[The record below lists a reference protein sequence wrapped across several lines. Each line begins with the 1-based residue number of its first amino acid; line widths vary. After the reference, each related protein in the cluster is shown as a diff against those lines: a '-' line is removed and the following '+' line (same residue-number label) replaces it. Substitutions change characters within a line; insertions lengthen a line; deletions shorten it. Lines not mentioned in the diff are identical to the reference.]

1 MSKNK
6 EYKRIVVKAGTSLL
20 TKGSDRLNISVV
32 SDIVSQISGLQ
43 AGGYQMVMV
52 TSGAVAV
59 GREVLAGIEKRG
71 GIPERQVLAAVGQGR
86 LMNIYDG
93 EFSKKGTISAQALL
107 SRGDVNDRLRYL
119 NVRNTI
125 IGLIESGV
133 VPIINEN
140 DVVAVDELTSEVFGD
155 NDNLSALVANLI
167 DADLLIILGTVK
179 GMYTKDPTIH
189 SDAEIVPVVEKIDES
204 LEAFAG
210 PSSDGMGRGG
220 MVTKIEAAK
229 LATSSGIDVVI
240 ASGMEHKPITRLAA
254 GDRIGTLFSATVSKL
269 ESRKRWMLSS
279 LRSNLVIRVDPGA
292 TKALKEHHRS
302 LLPAGI
308 VVSEGDFGRGDIVS
322 IVDSGGTNIGVGITN
337 YSADDLNK
345 IRKIRSDKIQNV
357 LGYQYGDEA
366 IHKNNLV
373 LVEHS

>member
-1 MSKNK
+1 M
-6 EYKRIVVKAGTSLL
+6 
-20 TKGSDRLNISVV
+20 D
-32 SDIVSQISGLQ
+32 
-43 AGGYQMVMV
+43 MV

-71 GIPERQVLAAVGQGR
+71 GVPERQVLAAVGQGR

-140 DVVAVDELTSEVFGD
+140 DGVAVDELASEVLGD

-189 SDAEIVPVVEKIDES
+189 SDAQIVPIVERIDES
-204 LEAFAG
+204 LDAFAG
-210 PSSDGMGRGG
+210 PSADSMGRGG

-229 LATSSGIDVVI
+229 LATSSGVDVVI
-240 ASGMEHKPITRLAA
+240 ASGTECNPITRLAA
-254 GDRIGTLFSATVSKL
+254 GERMGTLFSASVSKL

-279 LRSNLVIRVDPGA
+279 LKSDLFIRIDSGA
-292 TKALKEHHRS
+292 AKALKDDHSS

-308 VVSEGDFGRGDIVS
+308 VESEGEFGRGDIVS
-322 IVDSGGTNIGVGITN
+322 IVDLNGEHIGVGITN
-337 YSADDLNK
+337 YTSSDLKK
-345 IRKIRSDKIQNV
+345 IRKIRSNKIQSV
-357 LGYQYGDEA
+357 LGYQYGDEV

-373 LVEHS
+373 LIEHS

>member
-1 MSKNK
+1 MSKSK
-6 EYKRIVVKAGTSLL
+6 EYRRIVVKAGTSLL
-20 TKGSDRLNISVV
+20 TKGSGRLDVGVV
-32 SDIVSQISGLQ
+32 SNIVSQISNLQ
-43 AGGYQMVMV
+43 SDGYQMVMV
-52 TSGAVAV
+52 TSGAVAM

-71 GIPERQVLAAVGQGR
+71 GVPERQVLAAVGQGR
-86 LMNIYDG
+86 LMNIYDD
-93 EFSKKGTISAQALL
+93 EFSKKGIISAQALL

-140 DVVAVDELTSEVFGD
+140 DVVAVDELASEVFGD
-155 NDNLSALVANLI
+155 NDSLSALVANLI

-189 SDAEIVPVVEKIDES
+189 SDAQIVPIVERIDES

-210 PSSDGMGRGG
+210 PSTDSMGRGG

-229 LATSSGIDVVI
+229 LATSSGVDVVI
-240 ASGMEHKPITRLAA
+240 ASGTERDPITRLVA
-254 GDRIGTLFSATVSKL
+254 GERMGTLFFASVSKL

-279 LRSNLVIRVDPGA
+279 LKSNLMIRIDSGA
-292 TKALKEHHRS
+292 AKALKDDHSS

-308 VVSEGDFGRGDIVS
+308 VESEGEFGRGDIVS
-322 IVDSGGTNIGVGITN
+322 IVDLNGIHIGVGITN
-337 YSADDLNK
+337 YTSSDLKK
-345 IRKIRSDKIQNV
+345 IRKIRSDKILSV
-357 LGYQYGDEA
+357 LGYQYGDEV

-373 LVEHS
+373 LIEHS

>member
-1 MSKNK
+1 MSKSK
-6 EYKRIVVKAGTSLL
+6 EYRRIVVKAGTSLL
-20 TKGSDRLNISVV
+20 TKGSGRLDVGVV
-32 SDIVSQISGLQ
+32 SNIVSQISNLQ
-43 AGGYQMVMV
+43 SGGYQMVMV

-71 GIPERQVLAAVGQGR
+71 GVPERQVLAAVGQGR

-140 DVVAVDELTSEVFGD
+140 DVVAVDELASEVFGD

-189 SDAEIVPVVEKIDES
+189 SDAQIVPIVERIDES
-204 LEAFAG
+204 LDAFAG
-210 PSSDGMGRGG
+210 PSADSMGRGG

-229 LATSSGIDVVI
+229 LATSSGVDVVI
-240 ASGMEHKPITRLAA
+240 ASGTERNPITRLAA
-254 GDRIGTLFSATVSKL
+254 GERMGTLFSASVSKL

-279 LRSNLVIRVDPGA
+279 LKSNLMIRIDPGA
-292 TKALKEHHRS
+292 AKALKDDHSS

-308 VVSEGDFGRGDIVS
+308 VESEGEFGRGDIVS
-322 IVDSGGTNIGVGITN
+322 IVDLNGVHIGVGITN
-337 YSADDLNK
+337 YTSSDLKK
-345 IRKIRSDKIQNV
+345 IRKIRSDKIQSV
-357 LGYQYGDEA
+357 LGYQYGDEV

-373 LVEHS
+373 LIEHS